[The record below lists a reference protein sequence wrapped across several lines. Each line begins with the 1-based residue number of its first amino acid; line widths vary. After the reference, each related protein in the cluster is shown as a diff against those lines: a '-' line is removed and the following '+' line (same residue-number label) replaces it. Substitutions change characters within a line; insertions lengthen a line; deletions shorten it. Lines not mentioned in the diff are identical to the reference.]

1 MIDKIPIM
9 ENVDLCVWLW
19 TIGIFVVGSV
29 VFTPLEGILIALV
42 SGFFVAALI
51 KTINRYF
58 PDVSV

>member
-1 MIDKIPIM
+1 M
-9 ENVDLCVWLW
+9 ENVDLFAWLW
-19 TIGIFVVGSV
+19 TIGIFDVGSV

-58 PDVSV
+58 PDISV